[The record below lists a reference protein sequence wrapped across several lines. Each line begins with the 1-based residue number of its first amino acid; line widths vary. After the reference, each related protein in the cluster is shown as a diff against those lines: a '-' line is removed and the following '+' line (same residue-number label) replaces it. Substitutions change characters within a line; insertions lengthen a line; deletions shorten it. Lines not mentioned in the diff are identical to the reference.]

1 MKRLKLITAIVA
13 LMISSLSFANVN
25 EEPTDKELRKKI
37 IQILGNST
45 DKVADGTITAQILF
59 TFNDKSEIVVLSVD
73 TDNQR
78 VEWLVKSKL
87 NYKKIKLDALNV
99 GKLYKMPLKI
109 VNK

>member
-13 LMISSLSFANVN
+13 LMITSLSFATAN
-25 EEPTDKELRKKI
+25 EDPTDKELRKQI
-37 IQILGNST
+37 IEILGDTT
-45 DKVADGTITAQILF
+45 DKLADDTITAQILF
-59 TFNDKSEIVVLSVD
+59 TLNNRSEIVVLSVSS
-73 TDNQR
+73 DNQR

-99 GKLYKMPLKI
+99 GKVYKMPLKI